1 MRRNRLVGVA
11 DPQVR
16 VPAAYSVVV
25 DRLRRDIMLSRVSP
39 GERFPPE
46 REHAERLGV
55 SRVTLREALRVLE
68 GEGLI
73 EVRRGVNGGSIVKPP
88 PAADGRVPPLVP
100 WSELQGLLEFRACIE
115 PLAARR
121 SAERLTDEGFAG
133 LDRAVQGLGT
143 ATDIGTFRALDSAF
157 HLLIAEMAD
166 LPLLLHAVEAT
177 RIAMF
182 EPLDRLDFDVALA
195 STQRAHR
202 RVLAAIAEGDAKLA
216 ERRMAAHLAD
226 SGREIAEVYTR
237 FTEA

>member
-1 MRRNRLVGVA
+1 MT
-11 DPQVR
+11 DTQVR
-16 VPAAYSVVV
+16 VRAAYSVVLE
-25 DRLRRDIMLSRVSP
+25 RLRRDIMLSRILP

-73 EVRRGVNGGSIVKPP
+73 EVRRGVNGGSIVKA
-88 PAADGRVPPLVP
+88 PAVPDGRTRPFAP
-100 WSELQGLLEFRACIE
+100 WSEIEGLLEFRASIE

-121 SAERLTDEGFAG
+121 AAERLTDEGLAG
-133 LDRAVQGLGT
+133 LEAAVRGLDT
-143 ATDIGTFRALDSAF
+143 VSDIATFRSFDSAF

-166 LPLLLHAVEAT
+166 LPLLLEAVEAT

-182 EPLDRLDFDVALA
+182 EPLDRLDFDVVLA

-202 RVLAAIAEGDAKLA
+202 RVLAAIVEGSPKLA
-216 ERRMAAHLAD
+216 ERRMTAHLAD
-226 SGREIAEVYTR
+226 SSREVAEVYAR
-237 FTEA
+237 FVSV